1 MKVNCVS
8 RLSNCNLHQ
17 NRAVKQN
24 FKAHPIGT
32 PALVTKSAAQVAG
45 LGITGALLIA
55 GAILVAGIAAAK
67 NTDDYINKNYTD
79 KEKDDF
85 LDQRIKS
92 DNMFG

>member
-8 RLSNCNLHQ
+8 RLGGCNSHQ

-32 PALVTKSAAQVAG
+32 PALVTKSTAQVAG
-45 LGITGALLIA
+45 FGITGALLL
-55 GAILVAGIAAAK
+55 GAILAAGIAIAK
-67 NTDDYINKNYTD
+67 NTDNYINKNYTD
-79 KEKDDF
+79 KEKEDF
-85 LDQRIKS
+85 IDQRIKS